1 MHNLTAKFRKM
12 LDIYNIVGKKF
23 TNNKGNT
30 DKPPQPLQKR
40 GINKTWRPR
49 SPDQPHSW
57 SVGFNVSDGQ
67 LFMWRRQLLQSW
79 CCSRCCF
86 I

>member
-40 GINKTWRPR
+40 GINKT
-49 SPDQPHSW
+49 
-57 SVGFNVSDGQ
+57 
-67 LFMWRRQLLQSW
+67 
-79 CCSRCCF
+79 
-86 I
+86 